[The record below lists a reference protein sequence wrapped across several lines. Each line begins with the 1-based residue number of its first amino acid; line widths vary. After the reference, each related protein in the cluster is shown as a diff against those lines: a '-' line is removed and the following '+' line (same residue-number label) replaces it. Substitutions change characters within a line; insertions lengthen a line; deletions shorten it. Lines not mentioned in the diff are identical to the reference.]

1 MEIRNSKSLYPQP
14 SFAEIND
21 KYARIIDKGNQ
32 FVFQM
37 QKMRQDDA
45 MFRTQS
51 KDSFDNQQPE
61 PEMGLM
67 GGSLFISGS
76 SAPV

>member
-1 MEIRNSKSLYPQP
+1 MEIRNSKNLYSQN
-14 SFAEIND
+14 SFSEIND
-21 KYARIIDKGNQ
+21 KYTRIIDKGNQ
-32 FVFQM
+32 FAYQM
-37 QKMRQDDA
+37 QRMRQDDQ

-51 KDSFDNQQPE
+51 KDSFEGTPGPE
-61 PEMGLM
+61 LGLM